1 MDGCQNA
8 IVGRPHI
15 VVRAP
20 RIFRRNLMSVHTIL
34 IYCWHKANYCILTTG
49 NIILIRINKISI
61 QFGSRDNHMDI
72 FNIFLTFWEII
83 LMRVNM
89 ISPRIK
95 TIVLTPKNIDN
106 IMTTVNTMP
115 ILVWC
120 VLYCK

>member
-49 NIILIRINKISI
+49 KIILIRINKISI

-95 TIVLTPKNIDN
+95 TIVLTPKNTDN
-106 IMTTVNTMP
+106 IMTTVKPMP
-115 ILVWC
+115 ILVVC

>member
-34 IYCWHKANYCILTTG
+34 IYCWHKANNCILTTG